1 MTTMRIAAGPAYAR
15 LLGLGVARGEN
26 LVTNDEVAGPI
37 ESSDEWIR
45 QRTGIS
51 TRVRANADTS
61 VVDLA
66 ERAGRDAIAFV
77 HGDGL

>member
-1 MTTMRIAAGPAYAR
+1 MTQMTIKRGADYSRI
-15 LLGLGVARGEN
+15 LGLGAARGEN

-37 ESSDEWIR
+37 DSSDEWIR

-61 VVDLA
+61 VIDLA
-66 ERAGRDAIAFV
+66 ERASRRT
-77 HGDGL
+77 L